1 MRKKKK
7 GRTHSLSQKAALRHH
22 GMMNPGAKNM
32 RCSYVYAGPLLRF
45 LLMKFTPLL
54 TALAFGLLSVTASAA
69 TFSIEKTA
77 TGGAI
82 VKIDGQFFTEYVV
95 DQANKPYLWPIIGPG
110 GQTMTRAYPMKT
122 VEGEQHDH
130 PHHRGLCFGH
140 ENIGGY
146 DTWAE
151 EATFAG
157 SKNEKYAERL
167 KHLGAIKHRELKEV
181 KDGETAGFTAVSD
194 HVDVNGK
201 KILTEIRT
209 HTFKVVGDTRIID
222 VDIDLV
228 ATEGD
233 TLVDDKKDSGLS
245 IRVPTNMAVEKEK
258 KEKGTGKII
267 NSEGQTDADAWAKRA
282 TWCDYHGIVD
292 GKHVGVAMLN
302 HPKSFRHPTPWHV
315 RTYGLFTAN
324 PFGTQSLDP
333 KAENG
338 AFTLKKGE
346 KVTLRHRFVFHLG
359 DEKEGKIAEAYA
371 DYAKEP

>member
-1 MRKKKK
+1 MPT
-7 GRTHSLSQKAALRHH
+7 GRIHVAAALL
-22 GMMNPGAKNM
+22 
-32 RCSYVYAGPLLRF
+32 YALVSPSI
-45 LLMKFTPLL
+45 MKFTPLL
-54 TALAFGLLSVTASAA
+54 SAILLGTFSFTAAAA
-69 TFSIEKTA
+69 TFTVEKTA
-77 TGGAI
+77 TGGAV
-82 VKIDGQFFTEYVV
+82 VKIDGEFFTEYVV

-151 EATFAG
+151 RATFGDKPNAK
-157 SKNEKYAERL
+157 SEERV
-167 KHLGAIKHRELKEV
+167 KHLGAIKHRELK
-181 KDGETAGFTAVSD
+181 DIQAGETAAFTTVAD
-194 HVDVNGK
+194 YVDASGK
-201 KILTEIRT
+201 KTLEEVRR
-209 HTFKVVGDTRIID
+209 HTFKVVNGTRLID
-222 VDIDLV
+222 VDIDLI

-258 KEKGTGKII
+258 KERGTGKII

-324 PFGTQSLDP
+324 PFGLQSLDP
-333 KAENG
+333 KSESG
-338 AFTLKKGE
+338 ALTLKKGE
-346 KVTLRHRFVFHLG
+346 KLTLRHRFIFHLG
-359 DEKEGKIAEAYA
+359 DEKVAKIAEAYA